1 MVCFVEKNQQEGR
14 ENMGFGVTAGSLLL
28 VMQKAVGGEGGGREG
43 GWVVAWHE

>member
-28 VMQKAVGGEGGGREG
+28 VMQKAVGGRGGAGKG
-43 GWVVAWHE
+43 VGL